1 MRKHTILLWASVAL
15 MLASCLTIV
24 LLLVLPAQPQETQP
38 TQPPQIVR
46 YDLIITEVCTKNE
59 TLIRDRDGRYRDY
72 IELYNAGA
80 TVNLAGLRLS
90 DGKTVSQPLTD
101 SVLNAGAYTVI
112 FLADELTGF
121 ALGAAGGDQLQLLD
135 GNGNIVQQLVTVP
148 LEMDQVM
155 LYGSNGYTVS
165 DQASPGFSNDERGVQ
180 LYRYGEPET
189 NPKLVISELSQKL
202 DEAGMHYEID
212 GRPKHLYSIYRKMVI
227 QNKPFDQIYDL
238 IAIRVIVDTIPEC
251 YTVLGIAH
259 TLWNQVPGRFKDY
272 ISVPKANTVAVVGTR
287 GCTPY
292 GIAVAEKLSYELTA
306 GGAIV
311 VSGLAK
317 GIDAAATRGA
327 LRACVPPENKIS
339 IISIPF

>member
-148 LEMDQVM
+148 LDALEKVHRVSSSSLVRVVPEMVT
-155 LYGSNGYTVS
+155 S
-165 DQASPGFSNDERGVQ
+165 
-180 LYRYGEPET
+180 
-189 NPKLVISELSQKL
+189 
-202 DEAGMHYEID
+202 
-212 GRPKHLYSIYRKMVI
+212 
-227 QNKPFDQIYDL
+227 
-238 IAIRVIVDTIPEC
+238 
-251 YTVLGIAH
+251 
-259 TLWNQVPGRFKDY
+259 
-272 ISVPKANTVAVVGTR
+272 
-287 GCTPY
+287 
-292 GIAVAEKLSYELTA
+292 
-306 GGAIV
+306 
-311 VSGLAK
+311 
-317 GIDAAATRGA
+317 
-327 LRACVPPENKIS
+327 
-339 IISIPF
+339 